1 MASRVVERE
10 VTEAEAEATGSL
22 PGVFSPSVVA
32 TGAPPALVSEVTTRL
47 LAEYPTRTATMRQR
61 LTGCLAAV
69 EEDRGS
75 TDALPPAEW
84 QDRGVPYLQFGLGL
98 AVLMTITLGVQ
109 RWAGLRLGWGPLVA
123 ALRAVVQLSV
133 IAVLLHGV
141 LALPWTVALF
151 VILMLTTASVTSG
164 GRVHE
169 LHDGR
174 RAAAT
179 GIVVGSAVT
188 VALIFSLRLIAF
200 DTRYLVSVAGIIIGN
215 SMSGA
220 TLAGRMFL
228 RTVRDRADEVEGWLA
243 LGATPVVAHAEVA
256 REAVRETLL
265 PGIDQTGATGLVTL
279 PGAFVG
285 ALFGGASPVEAATFQ
300 LVVLLGI
307 MLAQTITALVVV
319 RAASASTTLPLVPV
333 EPPRAAPSES
343 R

>member
-1 MASRVVERE
+1 M
-10 VTEAEAEATGSL
+10 
-22 PGVFSPSVVA
+22 P
-32 TGAPPALVSEVTTRL
+32 L
-47 LAEYPTRTATMRQR
+47 LE
-61 LTGCLAAV
+61 
-69 EEDRGS
+69 
-75 TDALPPAEW
+75 
-84 QDRGVPYLQFGLGL
+84 FGLGL
-98 AVLMTITLGVQ
+98 ALLLALTLGVQ
-109 RWAGLRLGWGPLVA
+109 RWAGLSLGWGPLVA

-141 LALPWTVALF
+141 IAVPWTVALF
-151 VILMLTTASVTSG
+151 VLLMLTTASATSG
-164 GRVHE
+164 GRVRE

-188 VALIFSLRLIAF
+188 VALIFSLRLIPF
-200 DTRYLVSVAGIIIGN
+200 DARYLVSVGGIIIGN

-228 RTVRDRADEVEGWLA
+228 RTVRDRAAEVEGWMA
-243 LGATPVVAHAEVA
+243 LGATPVAAHAEVA

-285 ALFGGASPVEAATFQ
+285 ALFGGARPVEAAKFQ

-307 MLAQTITALVVV
+307 MLTQTITSLVVV
-319 RAASASTTLPLVPV
+319 RAASASTTVPAPRV
-333 EPPRAAPSES
+333 EPPRAAPSPARAGGATAVGASEDATTDATTTATRAVAVTGTS
-343 R
+343 AGDASHTERTVSSTDS

>member
-1 MASRVVERE
+1 MPLCE
-10 VTEAEAEATGSL
+10 L
-22 PGVFSPSVVA
+22 
-32 TGAPPALVSEVTTRL
+32 
-47 LAEYPTRTATMRQR
+47 
-61 LTGCLAAV
+61 
-69 EEDRGS
+69 
-75 TDALPPAEW
+75 
-84 QDRGVPYLQFGLGL
+84 GLGL
-98 AVLMTITLGVQ
+98 AVLLALTLGVQ
-109 RWAGLRLGWGPLVA
+109 RWAGLRLGWAPLVA

-141 LALPWTVALF
+141 LAVPWTVALF
-151 VILMLTTASVTSG
+151 VVLMLTTASVTSG

-220 TLAGRMFL
+220 TLAGRTFL

-243 LGATPVVAHAEVA
+243 LAATPVDAHAEVA